1 MNITNILSLFTG
13 QTSTAATTHAG
24 LTLSLTTTSTMM
36 AGAVAGG
43 VTLLLACQS
52 FSLEHVISG
61 AAGVIMIAACAANLL
76 HLVSGT
82 NTNTLALVSSAA
94 PVADQAVTTKAA

>member
-1 MNITNILSLFTG
+1 MSISSILRLFTG
-13 QTSTAATTHAG
+13 PASITTHAG
-24 LTLSLTTTSTMM
+24 ITISLTTTSTMM

-61 AAGVIMIAACAANLL
+61 GAGIIMIAASVANLL

-82 NTNTLALVSSAA
+82 NANTLALVSSATPEA
-94 PVADQAVTTKAA
+94 QK